1 MTRLSNKRN
10 TDAPPYLPGHPVFGT
25 ALDFRSDPLGTMEA
39 ARKSHGD
46 FVRTRFAQFR
56 IYLLFNPEHVLHL
69 LQKNPTAYKK
79 DGYLHI
85 EPLTGRGLLTSEGE
99 FWRRQRRFAQPAF
112 HRDRL
117 RRMAETMTAT
127 TTEMLDRWEEH
138 SEKRPGE
145 PLEISAEM
153 SRLTLGIVGRTLFST
168 DLGGE
173 AEGVGKA
180 LEFALQDGFSRVGRF
195 VALPFGVP
203 TPANR
208 RHLAAIRTLDRI
220 VYGLIDGRLR
230 SGEEKDD
237 LLGMLLE
244 ARDEETGEG
253 MGRKQLRDEVITV
266 LSAGYETTARALT
279 WTFYLMDRNPEEAAR
294 LREELETVL
303 GNRDPDYDD
312 LPRLGYTGRF
322 IQESMRLYPP
332 VWGLARL
339 AREYDEIGG
348 YPIPKA
354 SRLIISSYITHRHP
368 DLWDNPERFDP
379 ERFTSERSEGRPK
392 YAYFPFGGGPRRC
405 IGVNF
410 ATLEATLVVAMVARR
425 FQLSLVPG
433 HTVEMEPSFTLRPRY
448 GMPMLLGKMR

>member
-1 MTRLSNKRN
+1 
-10 TDAPPYLPGHPVFGT
+10 
-25 ALDFRSDPLGTMEA
+25 MEA
-39 ARKSHGD
+39 ARKAHGD
-46 FVRTRFAQFR
+46 LVRTRFAQFR
-56 IYLLFNPEHVLHL
+56 IYLLFNPDYVLHL

-85 EPLTGRGLLTSEGE
+85 EPLTGQGLLTSEGE

-117 RRMAETMTAT
+117 QQMAETMTAA
-127 TTEMLDRWEEH
+127 TEKMLDRWEHHVE
-138 SEKRPGE
+138 SKAGE
-145 PLEISAEM
+145 PLEISTEM
-153 SRLTLGIVGRTLFST
+153 SRLTLGIVSRTLFST
-168 DLGGE
+168 DVSGE

-220 VYGLIDGRLR
+220 VYGLIDDRIK
-230 SGEEKDD
+230 SGEKKDD

-244 ARDEETGEG
+244 ARDEETGES
-253 MGRKQLRDEVITV
+253 MARKQLRDEIITI

-279 WTFYLMDRNPEEAAR
+279 WTFYLMDKNPEQAAK

-303 GNRDPDYDD
+303 GGRNPVYED
-312 LPRLGYTGRF
+312 LLRLEYAGRF

-339 AREYDEIGG
+339 AREDDEIGG
-348 YPIPKA
+348 CRIPKA
-354 SRLIISSYITHRHP
+354 SRLIISAYITHRHP
-368 DLWDNPERFDP
+368 DLWENPELFDP
-379 ERFTSERSEGRPK
+379 ERFTPENSEGRPK

-405 IGVNF
+405 IGINF
-410 ATLEATLVVAMVARR
+410 ATMEATLVVAMVARR
-425 FQLSLVPG
+425 FGLSLISG
-433 HTVEMEPSFTLRPRY
+433 HRVETEPSFTLRPRY
-448 GMPMLLGKMR
+448 GMPMSPRRAR